1 MSLVVVIG
9 WSATAAGALLGVPQL
24 LRLIRTRR
32 LEGLS
37 LLAWCATFAVNV
49 SWLAHG
55 IHIGQP
61 PQIVTNSIALCST
74 LSILVLLARSLGRPL
89 VRVIAPALAVAG
101 AIIATDLLIGSLAF
115 GLVAVIP
122 GVFSYLSQ
130 GLELVRSERVTG
142 VSAVFLTMAA
152 VNQTLWL
159 TWASLIHDPG
169 TLVACTLTLTMT
181 GFNLLWYTLRR
192 IGLRALLVP
201 AAAPAVA
208 PRRPLALTR
217 G

>member
-1 MSLVVVIG
+1 M
-9 WSATAAGALLGVPQL
+9 Q
-24 LRLIRTRR
+24 
-32 LEGLS
+32 
-37 LLAWCATFAVNV
+37 
-49 SWLAHG
+49 H
-55 IHIGQP
+55 
-61 PQIVTNSIALCST
+61 

-142 VSAVFLTMAA
+142 VSAVFLTMAV
-152 VNQTLWL
+152 VNQALWL

-201 AAAPAVA
+201 PAAPAVA